1 MEHAP
6 QAGIL
11 PDDIQAVAVRLAVMH
26 DNGQVPLPREGELAV
41 EKLFLAFLLGI
52 VPVIVQ
58 ADLAD
63 GGAFG
68 VLGERKGSLQALV
81 GIVRELFGVDA
92 DSKPDKRILRG
103 KGGGVPAACLLAA
116 GVQDQLDTGVLQAY
130 HQLFPVLIKG
140 LVVQMGV
147 GIKIHGASLPCFGLE
162 T

>member
-1 MEHAP
+1 M
-6 QAGIL
+6 
-11 PDDIQAVAVRLAVMH
+11 
-26 DNGQVPLPREGELAV
+26 DNDGQVPLPREGELAV
-41 EKLFLAFLLGI
+41 EKLLLAFLLGI

-92 DSKPDKRILRG
+92 GSKPDKRILRG

-116 GVQDQLDTGVLQAY
+116 GVQDQLDTGVLQAF
-130 HQLFPVLIKG
+130 HQRFPVLIKG

>member
-26 DNGQVPLPREGELAV
+26 DDGQVPLPREGELAV
-41 EKLFLAFLLGI
+41 EKLLLALLLGI

-81 GIVRELFGVDA
+81 SIVRELFGMDA
-92 DSKPDKRILRG
+92 GCKPDKRILG
-103 KGGGVPAACLLAA
+103 GEGGGMPAARLLAA

-130 HQLFPVLIKG
+130 HQHFPVMIKG